1 MTSLEV
7 FGLVAPVVLFIVCG
21 IGGLWLSE
29 H

>member
-1 MTSLEV
+1 VTSLEV
-7 FGLVAPVVLFIVCG
+7 FGLVAPVILFVVCG

>member
-7 FGLVAPVVLFIVCG
+7 FGLVAPMIIFVVCG
-21 IGGLWLSE
+21 LGGLWLSE

>member
-7 FGLVAPVVLFIVCG
+7 FGLLAPVVLFVVCG